1 MNTPE
6 ITPDACSA
14 DEFTPI
20 DEALKALEAKVDACS
35 TDEEREQML
44 DEFGGYGET
53 ARDIYE
59 DDPEGTPEV
68 MLACAMGNLSDNTWD
83 MRGVSTQAEIL
94 DHIEA
99 IASGVERLA

>member
-14 DEFTPI
+14 DEFAPI
-20 DEALKALEAKVDACS
+20 DAALKALEAKTNACS

-44 DEFGGYGET
+44 DEFSEYGET

-59 DDPEGTPEV
+59 GDPEGTPEV
-68 MLACAMGNLSDNTWD
+68 LLACAMGNLWDNTWD
-83 MRGVSTQAEIL
+83 MRGVYSQAEIL

-99 IASGVERLA
+99 IATGVERLA

>member
-20 DEALKALEAKVDACS
+20 DAALKALEATVDACS

-44 DEFGGYGET
+44 DEFSGYGE
-53 ARDIYE
+53 ASRDIYE
-59 DDPEGTPEV
+59 GDPEGTPEF
-68 MLACAMGNLSDNTWD
+68 MLACAMGNLMDNTWD
-83 MRGVSTQAEIL
+83 MRGDYTQAEIL

-99 IASGVERLA
+99 IATGVERLF